1 VLLTLIPYNI
11 DLEDESN
18 NFTVNELI
26 DSSSSDD
33 KYTFYFNA
41 ANIVSKLLLNEPIHH
56 GSIVGRRTVDRERL
70 S

>member
-26 DSSSSDD
+26 DSSFSDD

-41 ANIVSKLLLNEPIHH
+41 ANIVSESLLNEPIHH